1 MIELIQKTITLLKL
15 RVKSNL
21 ELINKNQ
28 VKIKEILKEPNSSK
42 RTTLF
47 EEHYE
52 TNKSLLAQNNDFIS
66 IQLTL
71 INFLEKYKDSLI
83 LKDNPPVIEI
93 ESINNEKELF
103 DLTVAGAITFDKK
116 HPQYNNEFFFKKL
129 LKYYQDIEAYEKCQ
143 ALINL
148 KNQKSKLS

>member
-15 RVKSNL
+15 KVKSNL

-42 RTTLF
+42 RTTMF

-52 TNKSLLAQNNDFIS
+52 TNKTLLAQNNDFIS

-71 INFLEKYKDSLI
+71 INFLEKYKDSSI
-83 LKDNPPVIEI
+83 LKDNTPIIEF
-93 ESINNEKELF
+93 ESLKNEKELF
-103 DLTVAGAITFDKK
+103 DLTVAGAITFDEN
-116 HPQYNNEFFFKKL
+116 HPQYNNESFFKRL
-129 LKYYQDIEAYEKCQ
+129 LKHYQDIEAYEKCQ

-148 KNQKSKLS
+148 KKSNK

>member
-15 RVKSNL
+15 KVKSNL

-28 VKIKEILKEPNSSK
+28 VKIKEILKEPNSLK
-42 RTTLF
+42 RTTMF

-71 INFLEKYKDSLI
+71 INFLEKYKDSSI

-93 ESINNEKELF
+93 ESIKNEKELF
-103 DLTVAGAITFDKK
+103 DLTVAGAITFDKN
-116 HPQYNNEFFFKKL
+116 HPQYNNDSFFKRL
-129 LKYYQDIEAYEKCQ
+129 LKHYQDIEAYEKCQ

-148 KNQKSKLS
+148 KKSHK

>member
-1 MIELIQKTITLLKL
+1 MKELIQKTIALLKS
-15 RVKSNL
+15 RVKNNL

-42 RTTLF
+42 RTTSF

-52 TNKSLLAQNNDFIS
+52 TNKSLLAENNDFIN

-71 INFLEKYKDSLI
+71 INFLEKYKDSPL

-93 ESINNEKELF
+93 ETIKDAKELF
-103 DLTVAGAITFDKK
+103 KLTVKGKIAFDKK
-116 HPQYNNEFFFKKL
+116 HPQFNNESFFRRL

-148 KNQKSKLS
+148 KKSKE

>member
-1 MIELIQKTITLLKL
+1 MKELIQKTIALLKL
-15 RVKSNL
+15 RVKNNL

-28 VKIKEILKEPNSSK
+28 VKIKEILKEPNSLK
-42 RTTLF
+42 RTTSF

-52 TNKSLLAQNNDFIS
+52 TNKSLLAENNDFIN

-71 INFLEKYKDSLI
+71 INFLEKYKDSPL

-93 ESINNEKELF
+93 ETIKDAKELF
-103 DLTVAGAITFDKK
+103 KLTVKGKIAFDKK
-116 HPQYNNEFFFKKL
+116 HPQFNNESFFRRL

-148 KNQKSKLS
+148 KKSKE

>member
-1 MIELIQKTITLLKL
+1 MIELIQKTISLLKL
-15 RVKSNL
+15 KVKSNL

-42 RTTLF
+42 RTTSF

-52 TNKSLLAQNNDFIS
+52 TNKSLLAENNDFIN

-83 LKDNPPVIEI
+83 LCSRSCWMFLRYAYP
-93 ESINNEKELF
+93 L
-103 DLTVAGAITFDKK
+103 LTQV
-116 HPQYNNEFFFKKL
+116 
-129 LKYYQDIEAYEKCQ
+129 C
-143 ALINL
+143 
-148 KNQKSKLS
+148 

>member
-1 MIELIQKTITLLKL
+1 MKELIQKTITLLKL
-15 RVKSNL
+15 RVKNNL

-28 VKIKEILKEPNSSK
+28 VRIKEILKEPNSSK
-42 RTTLF
+42 RTTRF

-52 TNKSLLAQNNDFIS
+52 TNKGLLAENNDFIN

-71 INFLEKYKDSLI
+71 INFLEKYKDSSI
-83 LKDNPPVIEI
+83 LEDNPPVIEI
-93 ESINNEKELF
+93 KPIKDEKELF
-103 DLTVAGAITFDKK
+103 KLTVEGEIAFNRK
-116 HPQYNNEFFFKKL
+116 HPQFNNESFFKEL

-148 KNQKSKLS
+148 KKSKK

>member
-1 MIELIQKTITLLKL
+1 MTELIQKIIALLKL

-28 VKIKEILKEPNSSK
+28 VKIKEILKEPNSFK

-52 TNKSLLAQNNDFIS
+52 TNKCLLAENNDFIS
-66 IQLTL
+66 VQLTL

-83 LKDNPPVIEI
+83 SEDNPPVIEI
-93 ESINNEKELF
+93 ESFKSEKELF
-103 DLTVAGAITFDKK
+103 DLTVKGVVAFDEK
-116 HPQYNNEFFFKKL
+116 HPKYGNELFFKKL
-129 LKYYQDIEAYEKCQ
+129 LHYYQEIEAYEKCQ

-148 KNQKSKLS
+148 RKSK